1 MSKHIKT
8 IEQVDHP
15 ELTDTCWTWRRKLA
29 FPRSIYDELLIL
41 CCPEDVICEQA
52 HSPEIL
58 CESCCFPLCYSCF
71 FTSKKKEDHLIPIPE
86 ALTNDNFWGYATAL
100 LYKYK
105 VRWIEAAA
113 ACPIFTALITYYVE
127 GDKGHLL
134 NEEQHRPKRGYAVR
148 GNVYSFHMPWEEIL
162 EKIGGLLQNQARP
175 TLPHKPETL
184 ASVVLFSLRIG
195 EVVDLN
201 KWLPQAKLRPHVV
214 LKLMCALVDNKYPFC
229 TTNADRATL
238 KTHFAAL
245 LEERYPETEG
255 HKRDRDRTGA

>member
-113 ACPIFTALITYYVE
+113 ACPIFTALILIF
-127 GDKGHLL
+127 LL
-134 NEEQHRPKRGYAVR
+134 NIIFTNLFFLVPRYLNYKIDILFLRCFYVMKISWY
-148 GNVYSFHMPWEEIL
+148 NVFNSFTS
-162 EKIGGLLQNQARP
+162 K
-175 TLPHKPETL
+175 TLIVHLSP
-184 ASVVLFSLRIG
+184 
-195 EVVDLN
+195 
-201 KWLPQAKLRPHVV
+201 
-214 LKLMCALVDNKYPFC
+214 
-229 TTNADRATL
+229 
-238 KTHFAAL
+238 
-245 LEERYPETEG
+245 
-255 HKRDRDRTGA
+255 